1 MAKCKIVLSLLL
13 QSGTLMWSQTQLMKE
28 FASSNLDV
36 YVGGAYTGSN
46 PASSASAG
54 PGGGVDC
61 RVYKW
66 VEIQGDVSAFFATT
80 GVANLTTTVDYL
92 VGPRIS
98 KPRSS
103 SRLSPFADFLVGGQ
117 SFLNSSTQHTYY
129 YGNGT
134 GFAFAGD
141 GGVDIRL
148 TRRLAVRGEAGF
160 ISSRYVTAPTTTTN
174 NRWRAGTFLVY
185 RF

>member
-13 QSGTLMWSQTQLMKE
+13 QSGTLMWSQTQPMKGL
-28 FASSNLDV
+28 ASSNLDL

-46 PASSASAG
+46 PASSVSAG
-54 PGGGVDC
+54 PGGGADY

-66 VEIQGDVSAFFATT
+66 VEIQGDVSAFFATS

-98 KPRSS
+98 RPPSS
-103 SRLSPFADFLVGGQ
+103 SRLSPFADFLAGAQTFHNG
-117 SFLNSSTQHTYY
+117 STQHTYY
-129 YGNGT
+129 YGNGS
-134 GFAFAGD
+134 GLAFAGD

-148 TRRLAVRGEAGF
+148 TKHLALRGQAGF

-174 NRWRAGTFLVY
+174 YRWRAGTFLAY